1 MSEEKICE
9 KHKDAEYVLKMCPD
23 CWWEERKHLQST
35 IEHQR
40 KTIEDATLAS
50 LGFIAEIEQQD
61 KEIEG
66 LRKNNNIYWQALY
79 YISDNDLYPD
89 GCRKWAKQALTPTEP
104 MITEGARIDERNKH
118 ERSSKIL

>member
-1 MSEEKICE
+1 MSEPTIFVCVECGTMDPAFVVVC
-9 KHKDAEYVLKMCPD
+9 HKCQRRHTAQ
-23 CWWEERKHLQST
+23 LQST
-35 IEHQR
+35 ITKQ
-40 KTIEDATLAS
+40 A
-50 LGFIAEIEQQD
+50 
-61 KEIEG
+61 KEIES